1 MVSLTGV
8 GRMLLDLTK
17 PQMAYDETLRVGSLV
32 VKLVRGWVKGPL
44 PARMIWNDEG
54 EALCVVL
61 DLGTAFAFEVQLR
74 EVARRAFQIKVE
86 PTGGRVHL
94 RVIGGVVGGTHWVEL
109 LETTFEVSS
118 EEAVQGPTLWEHLTE
133 V

>member
-8 GRMLLDLTK
+8 GLMLLDLTK

-44 PARMIWNDEG
+44 PARMIWNDED

-74 EVARRAFQIKVE
+74 EVARRAFRIKVE
-86 PTGGRVHL
+86 PTGVGRVHL
-94 RVIGGVVGGTHWVEL
+94 HVIGGVAGGTHWVEL

-118 EEAVQGPTLWEHLTE
+118 EEAVQGPTLWERLLE
-133 V
+133 